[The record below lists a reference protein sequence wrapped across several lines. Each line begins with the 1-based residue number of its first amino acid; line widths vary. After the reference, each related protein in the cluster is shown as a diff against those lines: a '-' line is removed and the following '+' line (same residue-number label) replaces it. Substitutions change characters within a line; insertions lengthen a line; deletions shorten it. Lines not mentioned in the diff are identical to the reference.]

1 MKRDTIVALATG
13 AGRAGVAIVRISG
26 PQARDV
32 LSAITAR
39 EIPSPRNTARRAF
52 FAPNTRVS
60 IDDGLAVFFE
70 GPASFTGEDVVE
82 LHVHGGAA
90 VIAAIIEACLVQSGV
105 RIAEPGEFTRRA
117 FEHGKLDLTQAEA
130 IIAREGELLPA
141 YDGTAKVA

>member
-26 PQARDV
+26 PHARDV

-39 EIPSPRNTARRAF
+39 EIPSPRIAARRAF

-90 VIAAIIEACLVQSGV
+90 VIAAIIEACL
-105 RIAEPGEFTRRA
+105 
-117 FEHGKLDLTQAEA
+117 
-130 IIAREGELLPA
+130 
-141 YDGTAKVA
+141 